1 VPALT
6 PRRGAALIAAGRVV
20 LGAAV
25 LAAPERV
32 TARWL
37 GADNAALPAVGD
49 LARGLAARDIALGL
63 AALYTLEDP
72 IVGPRI
78 QVGCALAD
86 GADVLGTVI
95 ARRHL
100 PTAGMLGTV
109 VIAGAAAVA
118 GLAFAHSLAHS

>member
-1 VPALT
+1 MALT
-6 PRRGAALIAAGRVV
+6 PRRGAWLIAVGRVV

-37 GADNAALPAVGD
+37 GAENASLPAVGD

-63 AALYTLEDP
+63 AALYTLDDP
-72 IVGPRI
+72 LVGPRI

-86 GADVLGTVI
+86 GADVLGTVL

-100 PTAGMLGTV
+100 PAAGALGTIAV
-109 VIAGAAAVA
+109 AGAATIA
-118 GLAFAHSLAHS
+118 GLAFAHSLAHA